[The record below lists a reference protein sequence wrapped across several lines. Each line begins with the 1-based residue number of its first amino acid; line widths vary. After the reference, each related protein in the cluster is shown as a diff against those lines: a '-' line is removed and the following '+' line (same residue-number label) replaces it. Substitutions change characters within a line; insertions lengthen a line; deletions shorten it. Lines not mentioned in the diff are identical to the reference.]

1 MASSKTAGTALR
13 NKDDLDAVLVSLDC
27 FERFEREVFRSVEE
41 INNIMCNMARI
52 ERKSG
57 R

>member
-13 NKDDLDAVLVSLDC
+13 NKDDLDAVLASLDC

-52 ERKSG
+52 ERKSE